1 MQIEVWSDFACPF
14 CYIGKRRLEEAV
26 AQFENRDHIDIQYRS
41 FELDPNAQKE
51 YPHDVHEML
60 SSKYGMTRD
69 KAIEMNQNVG
79 RSAAEAG
86 LDFQFDQIKLTNTFD
101 AHRLSHFGAHH
112 GKRTELT
119 ELLLKGYFTDGKHL
133 SDRETLLD
141 IAAEAGLDRD
151 EAAEALSSGRFADN
165 VRDEEQEASQLGVR
179 GVPFYVINRKYA
191 VSGAQPTEVFLNAL
205 EQAWH
210 DENPVK
216 LVDVGSEAAGVCT
229 DESCDIPTDK

>member
-1 MQIEVWSDFACPF
+1 MQIEIWSDFACPF

-26 AQFENRDHIDIQYRS
+26 SWFEHRDHIDIQYRS
-41 FELDPNAQKE
+41 FELDPNAEKDV
-51 YPHDVHEML
+51 PHDVHDML

-69 KAIEMNQNVG
+69 QAIEMNQNVG

-86 LDFQFDQIKLTNTFD
+86 LDFQFDSIVLTNTFD
-101 AHRLSHFGAHH
+101 AHRLSHFGAHY

-133 SDRETLLD
+133 GDRETLLS
-141 IAAEAGLDRD
+141 IAEEAGLDRA
-151 EAAEALSSGRFADN
+151 EAAEALASGRFTDS
-165 VRDEEQEASQLGVR
+165 VRSEEQEAAKLGVR

-191 VSGAQPTEVFLNAL
+191 VSGAQPTEVFLRAL
-205 EQAWH
+205 EQAWQ
-210 DENPVK
+210 DENPAK

-229 DESCDIPTDK
+229 DEACDIPSDK